1 MQIFVKTFSGRTITL
16 EVETSFTIEN
26 VKQLICQKE
35 GISIEMQSLSVLG
48 KLMHNEKT
56 LADYPVV
63 IHSTI
68 IQTIPLQGGT
78 LCSILSFNAL
88 NNEIS
93 QPFSDK
99 ANAWRLVG
107 RGLSWKGKC
116 QTKGCPANNCE
127 IIINSGFGKFS
138 LRNDIITLRC
148 PICQNLAK
156 DVSKTSGIANKDA
169 YTSFKEGDD
178 IEWQC
183 LEITCTPLK
192 E

>member
-1 MQIFVKTFSGRTITL
+1 MHAQR
-16 EVETSFTIEN
+16 
-26 VKQLICQKE
+26 
-35 GISIEMQSLSVLG
+35 IEMQSLSVLG

-156 DVSKTSGIANKDA
+156 DVSNIGFFMCKWTYNGRDSNEKKHKTSGIANKDA